1 MADIGDIQGTF
12 DNGLFR
18 AACQDV
24 LRIVSVLSL
33 DSTDVTKPRSQI
45 SKVQSV
51 KEKITYLSRFF
62 YMVFIK
68 GFTPT
73 VFDVLPYWFW
83 RLLTT
88 AIFLYRLFLLPFWL
102 RLTGYGRYADWSD
115 IGSRQPANSAPEAK
129 PLKKVNLTF
138 ETNLSAVDFADPEY
152 EKLVT
157 QLYKVT
163 THLSPHSQCPP
174 NPFTHNGFPGNFFD
188 HLTGVYKILV
198 AWKQPQYVVRSGLFH
213 SVYGT
218 FDYRYS
224 LYDLREGREPLRAL
238 IGPGAEELSFAIC
251 TSDRI
256 GLLHRLA
263 VRMYGHVASMTLDGS
278 SASLEWMYGE
288 KSNATLGSKNN
299 TAAKESTGTASD
311 GSTYPKLI
319 GELGPEGFPVQNHI
333 TQQMHM
339 LSPDLF
345 AQYGMVML
353 ADFMEQGVIA
363 LGAPDSDICMFR
375 FMRFRFWSDFV
386 CFLGPYLR
394 VMPAPFAKYMGKGSN
409 FIEPNRNEVLRFKNL
424 WVALM
429 ERFSVYSSQHHRAS
443 DADFQFRASA
453 DDRAVVHH
461 MSEKYPYLAEPF
473 IALAAMLG
481 ASEKLEVRAK
491 ILFLIIF
498 VLSFSSFSFLTSPS
512 PHPYVI
518 IAESHPRVSGQRG
531 TSPRG
536 GVGHAGREE
545 RRARHEGSAA
555 PDQGAAAGPVL
566 ISY

>member
-1 MADIGDIQGTF
+1 MADIGDIQSTF
-12 DNGLFR
+12 DNGFFR
-18 AACQDV
+18 SACQDV

-33 DSTDVTKPRSQI
+33 DSTDVTKPRSQV
-45 SKVQSV
+45 SSLQSMR
-51 KEKITYLSRFF
+51 EKITYLSRFF

-88 AIFLYRLFLLPFWL
+88 TIFLYRLFLLPFWL
-102 RLTGYGRYADWSD
+102 RLTGYTRYADWSG
-115 IGSRQPANSAPEAK
+115 IGSKQPAKDAPEAQ
-129 PLKKVNLTF
+129 PLKTVNLTS
-138 ETNLSAVDFADPEY
+138 ETNLSALDFADPHY
-152 EKLVT
+152 EKFIT
-157 QLYKVT
+157 QLYKFT

-224 LYDLREGREPLRAL
+224 LYDLRDGREPLRLL
-238 IGPGAEELSFAIC
+238 IGPGAEELSFTIC

-263 VRMYGHVASMTLDGS
+263 VRMYGHVASMSLDGS
-278 SASLEWMYGE
+278 SASLEWMYGDAAHDK
-288 KSNATLGSKNN
+288 KSASKEENV
-299 TAAKESTGTASD
+299 GRASD
-311 GSTYPKLI
+311 GSSYPKLI
-319 GELGPEGFPVQNHI
+319 GQLGPEGFPVQNHI
-333 TQQMHM
+333 TQKMHT

-394 VMPAPFAKYMGKGSN
+394 VMPAPFAKYMGKDSN
-409 FIEPNRNEVLRFKNL
+409 FIEPNRSEVVFFKQTWN
-424 WVALM
+424 AIM
-429 ERFSVYSSQHHRAS
+429 EKFAAFDVRQHKAA
-443 DADFQFRASA
+443 DAEFQFTTFSA
-453 DDRAVVHH
+453 ADREMIVQ
-461 MSEKYPYLAEPF
+461 MTRKYPYLAEPF
-473 IALAAMLG
+473 IALAAILSSTEKFEGHTRSSLAKEGLQRLEEWGMLSVKSG
-481 ASEKLEVRAK
+481 VHGMKEV
-491 ILFLIIF
+491 LH
-498 VLSFSSFSFLTSPS
+498 LTK
-512 PHPYVI
+512 
-518 IAESHPRVSGQRG
+518 ELLLQK
-531 TSPRG
+531 
-536 GVGHAGREE
+536 
-545 RRARHEGSAA
+545 
-555 PDQGAAAGPVL
+555 
-566 ISY
+566 